1 MSLKPN
7 IKVEISQN
15 LSELK
20 NENEIKNLPKI
31 ESLNNTKQEIEFQIL
46 NVRSISSFVPGGK
59 EELAR
64 FIGPHDS
71 NVKYREFK
79 NRLF

>member
-15 LSELK
+15 LSDLK
-20 NENEIKNLPKI
+20 NENEVKHLSKI
-31 ESLNNTKQEIEFQIL
+31 ESLNKSKNDIEFQIL

-64 FIGPHDS
+64 FIGPQDS